1 MLGCQLCHDCISRYA
16 CLCNCA
22 RHRNGGLEHLHIIDC
37 STCLAP
43 QRTKWLLMMFLSA
56 VPHTIELV
64 AMSSYMLWRL
74 VTSQLVLQRLF
85 QTQASRASVC
95 LRLGLV
101 QALPS
106 LYAALCGCHCTLTD
120 VSKVVPLLEANIE
133 SQLPGHCRFYI
144 GCLGTTDKV
153 CMTERSQC
161 FGAKQVTWLRT
172 DCCSEVTSEA
182 PTCTSSSQKHKLFA
196 HGQNSV
202 IRMNRALESVIC

>member
-16 CLCNCA
+16 CLRNCA

-101 QALPS
+101 QALLASMQHCVGATAHPPTS
-106 LYAALCGCHCTLTD
+106 QRSCHFWKPTLKPTWPLQILY
-120 VSKVVPLLEANIE
+120 
-133 SQLPGHCRFYI
+133 R
-144 GCLGTTDKV
+144 CLGTTDKV

-161 FGAKQVTWLRT
+161 FGAKQMTWLRPA
-172 DCCSEVTSEA
+172 CCSEVMSDA
-182 PTCTSSSQKHKLFA
+182 PTYTSSSQKHKLFA

-202 IRMNRALESVIC
+202 IRMNLSA